1 MTDDAV
7 RFGQFRFDLRRREL
21 FRDESSVRLGGR
33 ARDVLH
39 ALAAAKGD
47 VVSRTELLVRGQG
60 TAVGENNLQVQI
72 SLLRKTLQQDTSGES
87 YLVTVSGHD
96 YRLVGHSRPIASR
109 RYCCKTI
116 LRRGQVSGRV
126 TKFT

>member
-33 ARDVLH
+33 ALDVLH

-47 VVSRTELLVRGQG
+47 VVSKAELLARVWPGI
-60 TAVGENNLQVQI
+60 AVGENNLQVQI
-72 SLLRKTLQQDTSGES
+72 SLLRKTLQEDTCGES
-87 YLVTVSGHD
+87 YLVTVPGRG
-96 YRLVGHSRPIASR
+96 YRLVGDSR
-109 RYCCKTI
+109 RSHAAEIVAKLFCGAD
-116 LRRGQVSGRV
+116 R
-126 TKFT
+126 

>member
-60 TAVGENNLQVQI
+60 TAVGENNLSVQI

-96 YRLVGHSRPIASR
+96 CRLVGHSRRSQAADIVAKR
-109 RYCCKTI
+109 FCGADR
-116 LRRGQVSGRV
+116 
-126 TKFT
+126 